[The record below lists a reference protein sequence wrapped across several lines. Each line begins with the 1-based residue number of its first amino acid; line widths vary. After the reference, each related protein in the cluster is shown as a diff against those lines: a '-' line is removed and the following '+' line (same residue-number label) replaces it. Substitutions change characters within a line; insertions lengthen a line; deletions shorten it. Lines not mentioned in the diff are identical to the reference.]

1 MLRWKPVRMS
11 LELSLRKF
19 PCPCGSYIGRQTIF
33 TLTPTVFNTNLH
45 RHLHLSLYKY
55 LQISRSLSTFSHP
68 KPNKY
73 KMPEKDISFAVKE
86 PRLVVRKFL
95 ARPQHEGLGAI
106 VRRSIGRY
114 VIIRSRSL
122 ENDYLESLRC
132 FSNWV
137 SFFFFPGLSWDTLIL
152 FLFWM
157 NSQVGFVFLSFFD
170 LGSSWNVMGWFLF
183 SFLGILQSLL
193 LLDFLIIHI
202 EVFVLF

>member
-1 MLRWKPVRMS
+1 MNLKTRLRWKPVRMS

-137 SFFFFPGLSWDTLIL
+137 SFFFFSRFELRYFDPFLVLDEFSGGFCFFIL
-152 FLFWM
+152 R
-157 NSQVGFVFLSFFD
+157 
-170 LGSSWNVMGWFLF
+170 
-183 SFLGILQSLL
+183 
-193 LLDFLIIHI
+193 
-202 EVFVLF
+202 